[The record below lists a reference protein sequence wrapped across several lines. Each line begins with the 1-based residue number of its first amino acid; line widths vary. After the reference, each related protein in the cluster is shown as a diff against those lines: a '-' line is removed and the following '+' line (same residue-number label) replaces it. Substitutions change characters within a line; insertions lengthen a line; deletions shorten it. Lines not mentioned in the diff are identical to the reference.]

1 MTLADI
7 ESMTSNTLTVKQV
20 AEFLGK
26 DPQVIRDQAE
36 REPRYLGFPICK
48 AGHSWCIPRIGFIT
62 WVKGMTPI
70 LVCSQTCIPQII

>member
-7 ESMTSNTLTVKQV
+7 EEMTCNTLTVAQV

-36 REPRYLGFPICK
+36 REPKYLGFPICK
-48 AGHSWCIPRIGFIT
+48 AGRSYCIPGIGFINWYT
-62 WVKGMTPI
+62 GQTPMI
-70 LVCSQTCIPQII
+70 VWNGGVVN

>member
-1 MTLADI
+1 MTLAEL
-7 ESMTSNTLTVKQV
+7 ESMDSNTLTVKQV

-48 AGHSWCIPRIGFIT
+48 AGHSYCIPRVGFIT
-62 WVKGMTPI
+62 WVKGNTP
-70 LVCSQTCIPQII
+70 LMIINPNNI

>member
-62 WVKGMTPI
+62 WVKGLTPM
-70 LVCSQTCIPQII
+70 LVYEAKGVMEG

>member
-7 ESMTSNTLTVKQV
+7 ESMNSNTLTVKQV

-36 REPRYLGFPICK
+36 REPKYLGFPICK
-48 AGHSWCIPRIGFIT
+48 AGHSYSIPRIGFIT

-70 LVCSQTCIPQII
+70 LVCSKTCIHQII